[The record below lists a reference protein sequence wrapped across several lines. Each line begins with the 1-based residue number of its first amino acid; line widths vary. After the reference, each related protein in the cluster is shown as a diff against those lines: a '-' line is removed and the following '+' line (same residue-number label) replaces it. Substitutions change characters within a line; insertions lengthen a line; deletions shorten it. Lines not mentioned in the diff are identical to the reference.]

1 MAAVLDCYADDVD
14 YESWPATGLSINYAQ
29 AAGVPWLQRRQGKAA
44 VAQHLGAV
52 GELEITDFA
61 ILGFLSGDNT
71 VIVQVVIQ
79 AKWTPTGFTFHD
91 EELQYFQF
99 QRCGQNHQRLDT
111 ISTLRSTWLQ
121 LDSAS
126 PVSERRS
133 AAKVTNDRGTWRRV
147 PGEEPG
153 RYSTKEMS
161 WMIA

>member
-1 MAAVLDCYADDVD
+1 MPADPMAAEHRQTIEGMFAAFTRGDMAAVLDCYADDVD
-14 YESWPATGLSINYAQ
+14 YGSSRLATGLSINYAQ

-99 QRCGQNHQRLDT
+99 NGAGKIIKTRHYLDT
-111 ISTLRSTWLQ
+111 AKHMAAAGLQ
-121 LDSAS
+121 PHRCRNGA
-126 PVSERRS
+126 PQRR
-133 AAKVTNDRGTWRRV
+133 
-147 PGEEPG
+147 
-153 RYSTKEMS
+153 
-161 WMIA
+161 